1 LPFVRKQSA
10 VFVTAQ
16 SALSDNDAV
25 RAILMGGGL
34 CAQSHVEV
42 PGSTWIYFRRWTDKM
57 IKNFMHTLK
66 RNQAIFIG
74 DLELHELRP
83 WRSDWWHHWN

>member
-1 LPFVRKQSA
+1 
-10 VFVTAQ
+10 
-16 SALSDNDAV
+16 
-25 RAILMGGGL
+25 
-34 CAQSHVEV
+34 
-42 PGSTWIYFRRWTDKM
+42 
-57 IKNFMHTLK
+57 MHTLK